1 MEQFAGREELIG
13 VRSRGASDRPFK
25 VVNELEAAATRK
37 WQAREAEFQSEL
49 QQTQQRLTAL
59 QREKGDGNDRLILSR
74 EQQAEIAKLR
84 KAQSE
89 TRRQLKNVR
98 KELTADIDA
107 LGLRLKIVNIVL
119 VPVLIALLG
128 LFRGLKRRG

>member
-1 MEQFAGREELIG
+1 MKVIVFDQW
-13 VRSRGASDRPFK
+13 DRLVAKFK
-25 VVNELEAAATRK
+25 GIAATAMDER
-37 WQAREAEFQSEL
+37 
-49 QQTQQRLTAL
+49 QQYAIVRV
-59 QREKGDGNDRLILSR
+59 EVILSR

-128 LFRGLKRRG
+128 LFRGLRRRG